1 MLSPGSRLGP
11 YEILSSIGA
20 GGMGEVYKARDTRL
34 DRAVAIKV
42 LPAHVASDPDVR
54 QRFEREARAVAAL
67 NHPHICTLHDIGTQD
82 GTDFLVMEYLEGET
96 LQDRLAKG
104 ALPLNQALRYGIEIA
119 DALDKA
125 HRAGI
130 VHRDLKPGNV
140 MLTKSG
146 AKLLDFG
153 LAKTG
158 ASVVAGTGLSMLP
171 TAPPNLTA
179 QGTILGTFQ
188 YMAPEQLEGQ
198 EADARTDNF
207 AFGAVLYEMLTGKKA
222 FEGKSQASLIA
233 AILNDDPPAVSELQ
247 PVAPP
252 ALDHV
257 VKTSLA
263 KSPDDRWQNASDI
276 GRQLAWIGQRSHD
289 LREPDMAV
297 ARLPTHRVNRV
308 MAGAVLVLAL
318 ALLGVSTSIVGRL
331 REPAGPR
338 PIRFAVPLPD
348 GTALSG
354 QVPPISVSPDGRSV
368 AFTASTDRINQIWV
382 HRLDELTSRALPGT
396 DGAQTGAWPI
406 WSPDSTSIAFV
417 AVQGE
422 SQPRTL
428 KRIDVSGGLAT
439 EIGLLPPGVRTA
451 IGGTWNRDGQ
461 ILLAGATGGLVR
473 VSVAT
478 STFVPV
484 VFETEA
490 IGNEMSPVF
499 LPDGRRF
506 LYSLQSDVE
515 PGIYIGALDSG
526 RTRRLL
532 PHMGTVQFAEGLIL
546 YSRDGAVVAQPFDAR
561 NETLTGVPVVVVN
574 NVLSTARSG
583 RAGFS
588 VSENGVLAYSPG
600 AFENS
605 QFVLFSRNGEQLGT
619 IGESRIYRSFS
630 ISPDDRSLAAAVV
643 DRSGNVNLWSIEL
656 ARQVTTRL
664 TFGQVLDAEPR
675 WSPDGT
681 RLIYRSARGGDVS
694 LFEIPS
700 TGGEPRLVL
709 KSPPGRELF
718 MDAWA
723 PDGKAVLF
731 HTPFPPQ
738 LLADSRDGAQKPSL
752 VYEPAA
758 GGVDQAVFSPD
769 GKWIALRSSES
780 GQSQIYVIPFPPTA
794 AKWQVSRDG
803 GVQPQW
809 RRDGRE
815 LFFLALD
822 GTMMAVDV
830 RTDASFVPG
839 TPSAL
844 FQTTLV
850 SPDASPYAVTGDGQR
865 FVLTVSAGPAQA
877 NAIQVISDW
886 PELLRRP

>member
-1 MLSPGSRLGP
+1 
-11 YEILSSIGA
+11 
-20 GGMGEVYKARDTRL
+20 
-34 DRAVAIKV
+34 
-42 LPAHVASDPDVR
+42 
-54 QRFEREARAVAAL
+54 
-67 NHPHICTLHDIGTQD
+67 
-82 GTDFLVMEYLEGET
+82 LE
-96 LQDRLAKG
+96 KG
-104 ALPLNQALRYGIEIA
+104 ALPLDQALRFGIEIA

-130 VHRDLKPGNV
+130 VHRDLKPGNI
-140 MLTKSG
+140 MLTKGG

-153 LAKTG
+153 LAKAG
-158 ASVVAGTGLSMLP
+158 AGVVAGTSPSMLP
-171 TAPPNLTA
+171 TTPPNLTA

-188 YMAPEQLEGQ
+188 YMAPEQVEGQ
-198 EADARTDNF
+198 DADARTDIF

-233 AILNDDPPAVSELQ
+233 AILSSEPPPVSELQ
-247 PVAPP
+247 PVVP
-252 ALDHV
+252 AVLDHV
-257 VKTSLA
+257 AKTCLA

-276 GRQLAWIGQRSHD
+276 GRQLAWIVQQSRD
-289 LREPDMAV
+289 TRKPDSAT
-297 ARLPTHRVNRV
+297 ATLPNRRINRV
-308 MAGAVLVLAL
+308 IAGAALVVTL
-318 ALLGVSTSIVGRL
+318 ALLGAGASLVNRL
-331 REPAGPR
+331 RDSADVLR
-338 PIRFAVPLPD
+338 PIRFAVPLPE
-348 GTALSG
+348 GTAFSG
-354 QVPPISVSPDGRSV
+354 QIPPISVSPDGRSI
-368 AFTASTDRINQIWV
+368 AFTASTDGVNQIWV

-396 DGAQTGAWPI
+396 DGAQTGGWPI
-406 WSPDSTSIAFV
+406 WSPDSASIAF
-417 AVQGE
+417 AAGQGE
-422 SQPRTL
+422 GQRRTL

-439 EIGLLPPGVRTA
+439 EIGLIPLGVRTA

-461 ILLAGATGGLVR
+461 ILLAGGTGGIVR

-478 STFVPV
+478 GTFEPV

-490 IGNEMSPVF
+490 VGNEMSPVF

-506 LYSLQSDVE
+506 MYSRQSDVE
-515 PGIYIGALDSG
+515 PGIYIGALNSG

-546 YSRDGAVVAQPFDAR
+546 YSRDGTVVAQPFDAR

-600 AFENS
+600 TSENS
-605 QFVLFSRNGEQLGT
+605 SQFALFSRGGEQLGT
-619 IGESRIYRSFS
+619 IGEPRIYRSFS
-630 ISPDDRSLAAAVV
+630 ISPDDRSLAAGVL
-643 DRSGNVNLWSIEL
+643 DQDGNVNLWSIDL

-664 TFGQVLDAEPR
+664 TFGQVLDVEPE

-694 LFEIPS
+694 LYEIPLS
-700 TGGEPRLVL
+700 GGEPRLVL
-709 KSPPGRELF
+709 KSPQGRELF

-731 HTPFPPQ
+731 NTPFPPQ
-738 LLADSRDGAQKPSL
+738 LLAYSRDGAQKPYL

-758 GGVDQAVFSPD
+758 GGVDQAAFSPD

-780 GQSQIYVIPFPPTA
+780 GQNQIYVIPFPPTG

-815 LFFLALD
+815 LFFLAPD

-839 TPSAL
+839 TPRAL

-850 SPDASPYAVTGDGQR
+850 SPDAPPYVVTGDGQR
-865 FVLTVSAGPAQA
+865 FVVTVAAGPAQA
-877 NAIQVISDW
+877 NAIRVISDW
-886 PELLRRP
+886 PALVKRP